1 MKISDLR
8 AGEENG
14 DVVLM
19 ETCDPNFRRIR
30 VTAESTDGR
39 GHPEAKSVGTG
50 FSGGIDSFA
59 TISMD
64 LARARGVDLR
74 REINALDLFRARML
88 NGRLHTFIRNSPL
101 LKRLAKGFFR

>member
-59 TISMD
+59 TVSID
-64 LARARGVDLR
+64 LARARAAWTCG
-74 REINALDLFRARML
+74 ARSTPSTSS
-88 NGRLHTFIRNSPL
+88 GR
-101 LKRLAKGFFR
+101 GC